1 MCCSTT
7 QTIPELVGKT
17 ALFEHFDEAVV
28 FSNHFTRIR
37 SRADALVPE
46 FLAFWLHSKWES
58 GHFARICDRWI
69 GQSAVRRDKLMALP
83 LPLPPVDEQRRIAGR
98 LREQLSILAEARVA
112 LEAQLEA
119 ADALPAANLRNV
131 FESEEAKQWPLRQ
144 LQDVS
149 EITGRCHVRP

>member
-1 MCCSTT
+1 
-7 QTIPELVGKT
+7 
-17 ALFEHFDEAVV
+17 
-28 FSNHFTRIR
+28 
-37 SRADALVPE
+37 
-46 FLAFWLHSKWES
+46 
-58 GHFARICDRWI
+58 
-69 GQSAVRRDKLMALP
+69 MALP

-149 EITGRCHVRP
+149 EITGGVTLGRDLSGRSTRDVPIFALPMLKMDV